1 MDNEIF
7 SILHKKNSVKY
18 KPLQA
23 LSQRGYGE
31 EDYSP
36 APLDQPEQVY
46 FAQNREQ
53 ACLFWC
59 YASNYRSEEF
69 FVLSLLCRKVIPQ
82 DNFWFQKGAQLVAQ
96 IFKPLIQWTRLT
108 AKSRYHLKIGLI
120 WRHHPSRFSLQ
131 KSTFPRKIQAH
142 TLLQTQPLLQ
152 PRTCLPP
159 KTKKAKLLNVPI
171 T

>member
-1 MDNEIF
+1 MDGEIF

-18 KPLQA
+18 KPLQT

-59 YASNYRSEEF
+59 YASNCRPQEF
-69 FVLSLLCRKVIPQ
+69 FLSSFFNVKRGRVSEG
-82 DNFWFQKGAQLVAQ
+82 GAVSIQFLIVA
-96 IFKPLIQWTRLT
+96 
-108 AKSRYHLKIGLI
+108 S
-120 WRHHPSRFSLQ
+120 
-131 KSTFPRKIQAH
+131 
-142 TLLQTQPLLQ
+142 
-152 PRTCLPP
+152 
-159 KTKKAKLLNVPI
+159 
-171 T
+171 